1 MTSNIPDEYNAWT
14 DAALTAV
21 LFAIDPDGIKGIT
34 LRAQPGPVRDAWLQH
49 LKALFPVENPWR
61 RVPVNIPES
70 RLLGGL
76 DLTATLQAG
85 RPVAERG
92 LLADANGGVIELAMA
107 ERLTATTAAVL
118 GHVIDAG
125 AVTMERDG
133 LTSKHATRFGVIALD
148 EGIGDDEHAPAGL
161 RERFAFE
168 VDLQQVNYQQCQYWP
183 FSADTVIAARTCLD
197 NIIFDDRLLEVLCSV
212 ALGLGIHSLRAPII
226 ARRVACAIA
235 ALEGADS
242 VNEDHIQLACKL
254 VFAHRATCVPASEQ
268 EQQDPPQPQQENRQQ
283 QDQSEED
290 QQQQEPSVE
299 DLQDIVLAATE
310 AALSRQILEQL
321 RTNALKN
328 NSRNQS
334 GRSNNFKFSQLRGRP
349 VGVRQGDPANGARLS
364 VIETLR
370 AAAPWQRLR
379 QRNTAIN
386 NEENSIAV
394 AKEDFRIC
402 RFKQRTVTTTIFVVD
417 ASGSA
422 ALHRLAEVKGAVEM
436 LLAECYQRRDQVALI
451 AFRGT
456 AAELVLPPTRSLV
469 RAKRLLAGLPGGGG
483 TPLAAGIDAAVA
495 LAEQIKQRGEMPSIV
510 LLTDGRANIDR
521 AGNADRAKAEQEA
534 ISAAQQVRLQNV
546 AALLI
551 DTSPRKQAFNEQ
563 VANAMDANYL
573 ALPHADAA
581 ALSSAVMGKPS
592 RTGVNRGRKAVSV

>member
-1 MTSNIPDEYNAWT
+1 MTSNMPDEYNAWT

-21 LFAIDPDGIKGIT
+21 LFAIDPVGIKGIT

-49 LKALFPVENPWR
+49 LKALFPIEKPWR
-61 RVPVNIPES
+61 RVPINIPES

-92 LLADANGGVIELAMA
+92 LLADADGGVIELAMA
-107 ERLTATTAAVL
+107 ERLTATTSAVL
-118 GHVIDAG
+118 GQVIDAG
-125 AVTMERDG
+125 EVIMERDG

-148 EGIGDDEHAPAGL
+148 EGIGDEEHVPAGL

-183 FSADTVIAARTCLD
+183 FSTDTVIAARAALN
-197 NIIFDDRLLEVLCSV
+197 NIAFDDRLLEVLCSV

-235 ALEGADS
+235 ALEASDS
-242 VNEDHIQLACKL
+242 VNDDHIQLACKL
-254 VFAHRATCVPASEQ
+254 VFAHRATCVPTSEQ
-268 EQQDPPQPQQENRQQ
+268 EQEEPPQPPEENRQQ
-283 QDQSEED
+283 QDQTEEE
-290 QQQQEPSVE
+290 QQQEPSLE

-321 RTNALKN
+321 RANALKN

-334 GRSNNFKFSQLRGRP
+334 GRSNNFKHSQLRGRP

-379 QRNTAIN
+379 QRYTAMS
-386 NEENSIAV
+386 NEQNSIAV
-394 AKEDFRIC
+394 AKEDFRIR

-451 AFRGT
+451 AFRGK

-521 AGNADRAKAEQEA
+521 TGNADRAKAEQEA
-534 ISAAQQVRLQNV
+534 INAAQQVRLQNV
-546 AALLI
+546 SALLI

-563 VANAMDANYL
+563 VANAMDANYM

-581 ALSSAVMGKPS
+581 ALSSAVMGKPT